1 MYFKTAFLKIISILR
16 NMFVGRDR
24 GLFCSE
30 GSSQTF
36 DNLTSAF
43 LVLELE
49 PWTTMH
55 GLKTLFWAV
64 ESL

>member
-1 MYFKTAFLKIISILR
+1 MYYNAVFLKLISILR
-16 NMFVGRDR
+16 NMFVSRDR
-24 GLFCSE
+24 GLFYSE
-30 GSSQTF
+30 GLPQTF

-43 LVLELE
+43 LVLELQ

-55 GLKTLFWAV
+55 GLETLFWAM

>member
-1 MYFKTAFLKIISILR
+1 MYFKTAFLKIISKLR

-36 DNLTSAF
+36 DNLTSSF

-49 PWTTMH
+49 P
-55 GLKTLFWAV
+55 
-64 ESL
+64 

>member
-1 MYFKTAFLKIISILR
+1 MYFKAVFLKIISILR
-16 NMFVGRDR
+16 TMLVGRDR

-30 GSSQTF
+30 GSPQTF

-49 PWTTMH
+49 P
-55 GLKTLFWAV
+55 
-64 ESL
+64 